1 MLIYLYRENDVSN
14 REYHVK
20 EVPYYIYMAY
30 VFVSCACMYMYI
42 SHNITT
48 PSYKIKLHQNRRS
61 CFNKISVFLI
71 AFLYSLPF
79 VLIGRPV

>member
-1 MLIYLYRENDVSN
+1 MLIYVYRENYKVSD
-14 REYHVK
+14 RDHVK

-30 VFVSCACMYMYI
+30 VFVSCAYMYMYI
-42 SHNITT
+42 SHDMTT
-48 PSYKIKLHQNRRS
+48 PSYKINLHQNRKS